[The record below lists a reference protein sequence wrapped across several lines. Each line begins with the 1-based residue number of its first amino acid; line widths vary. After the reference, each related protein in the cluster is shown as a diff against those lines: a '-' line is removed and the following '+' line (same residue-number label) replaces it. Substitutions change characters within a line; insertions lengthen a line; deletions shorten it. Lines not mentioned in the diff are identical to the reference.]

1 MRPPRALHREVDGP
15 LGRAPVARRLCF
27 VMTRSAVAL
36 LLLALFVGLSCGTTM
51 NGSPKAGAPCAQEN
65 VGACET
71 ATRLL
76 ACREQVWT
84 TLSDCK
90 GPQGCRQSGDSVEC
104 DTSLNGLGDRC
115 SNLGRVRCDP
125 DGGQQILRCKDG
137 GVLEVEVACPVRSGV
152 QLQCVLSDAGLTCD

>member
-1 MRPPRALHREVDGP
+1 
-15 LGRAPVARRLCF
+15 
-27 VMTRSAVAL
+27 MTRSTLVL
-36 LLLALFVGLSCGTTM
+36 FFLAFVVGLACGAPM
-51 NGSPKAGAPCAQEN
+51 NSKPAAGGPCAQEN

-71 ATRLL
+71 PTLLL
-76 ACREQVWT
+76 ACRSQVWT
-84 TLSDCK
+84 ALSDCK
-90 GPQGCRQSGDSVEC
+90 GPLGCRQSGDTVEC